1 MILLTSWKPLRNMK
15 VSKDWSISHQFGQP
29 LQVKVERKKKKQIL
43 SCQSTSCCSQSLR
56 ILCLQPPDCFHP
68 EVVSARRAHWQAHT
82 VEHTYT
88 HSHTVRVAI
97 RTFGNIYSLACSRMW
112 CWHFLQIG
120 ALCKTEKSIGVKKKL
135 PLQGCFFFLQFV
147 IWHYHLNCLI
157 CTMYS
162 FYYHLLIIALKR
174 YLSAW
179 HKGHYTKRGRILTWS
194 LPALCMC
201 LARVDGEIGMDSWKV
216 TKPKLIQH

>member
-1 MILLTSWKPLRNMK
+1 MDSFLVMMPSVNSWLEKKKFFVLLKIVLGEKKNFLREVILLTSWKPLQNMK

-97 RTFGNIYSLACSRMW
+97 RTFGNIYSLACNRMW

-120 ALCKTEKSIGVKKKL
+120 ALCQTEKSIGVKNYLYRDVFFPSLCHMALPFKL
-135 PLQGCFFFLQFV
+135 PYLHNVQFL
-147 IWHYHLNCLI
+147 
-157 CTMYS
+157 
-162 FYYHLLIIALKR
+162 
-174 YLSAW
+174 LSLT
-179 HKGHYTKRGRILTWS
+179 HHSTKKI
-194 LPALCMC
+194 PKC
-201 LARVDGEIGMDSWKV
+201 LA
-216 TKPKLIQH
+216 